1 MKSVICSNSRVF
13 NGLCLLAVTL
23 SVPAGAQNPAD
34 LPAQVGPTMKAPTM
48 TLREKFD
55 YREIQAVGL
64 HGYMGSALGAVVGQ
78 VRDTPREWG
87 EGVEGYATRVASGFG
102 TNLARQSMAFA
113 LESTLHEDPRYFPSE
128 EKGFR
133 RRIRNALLQTV
144 VARTDSG
151 RETFAW
157 ARMGSAFGAGE
168 LANAWQ
174 PPSTSTPGRGIQRG
188 LIILGGDLSYNLLQ
202 EFIPFVRPRGLRR

>member
-1 MKSVICSNSRVF
+1 MKSATCSNMRVF

-34 LPAQVGPTMKAPTM
+34 LPAQVGPTMKANAM
-48 TLREKFD
+48 TVQEKFD
-55 YREIQAVGL
+55 YRKIQAIGL
-64 HGYMGSALGAVVGQ
+64 HGYMGSALGAVIGQ
-78 VRDTPREWG
+78 VRDSPREWG
-87 EGVEGYATRVASGFG
+87 EGVEGYATRYASGFG
-102 TNLARQSMAFA
+102 TNLSRQAMAFG
-113 LESTLHEDPRYFPSE
+113 LETALHEDPRYFPSE

-133 RRIRNALLQTV
+133 RRLRNALLQTV